1 MFSSDANDNDTSQK
15 QTQQFASPA
24 FATPSQPTLAN
35 ASASISRRHK
45 FYASIGKIIGLRD
58 TMAAT
63 DGQII
68 LAASRFSDAAAIYL
82 RCIFTLL
89 SLASVAGLLFGPHP
103 HQMADSIFASCIC
116 CRTFFSR
123 DFCKT
128 ELPAIAKIVKGQH
141 SILGVPTLSNPSL
154 QSTALFLYAGKRY
167 QILAQP
173 IKIKE
178 GRKHSN
184 VGKLTI
190 ICVHHSAHTLNIIH
204 RIALP
209 FMA

>member
-1 MFSSDANDNDTSQK
+1 
-15 QTQQFASPA
+15 
-24 FATPSQPTLAN
+24 
-35 ASASISRRHK
+35 
-45 FYASIGKIIGLRD
+45 
-58 TMAAT
+58 
-63 DGQII
+63 
-68 LAASRFSDAAAIYL
+68 
-82 RCIFTLL
+82 
-89 SLASVAGLLFGPHP
+89 
-103 HQMADSIFASCIC
+103 MADSIFALY
-116 CRTFFSR
+116 RTFFSR

-184 VGKLTI
+184 VGELTI
-190 ICVHHSAHTLNIIH
+190 ICVYRLYAQYNPPNCTAIHGIIGNVAYFVYILANQYAGNSWLAYCD
-204 RIALP
+204 R
-209 FMA
+209 